1 YLLDANAVAQWQG
14 LRLGRTRELLV
25 DRQAQEREDLTKE
38 RLVSGRERPAEIDLL
53 QERQQSLRAEGERT
67 EHWKRKR
74 EPAFARGYHNC
85 QHRDEDHAKSLDHE
99 ARRGADEG
107 GARFRRVEAIVD
119 APKCVEIH
127 GLRAV
132 DDHVPDPAEAFLKD
146 FHALVVRR
154 ALDLGILRQA
164 IPREDGNQKVNERE
178 PGCRRNGRE

>member
-1 YLLDANAVAQWQG
+1 FADQRDTPPARDFKADIFERRCAPAGISKAHLLDANAVAERQALALHWAG
-14 LRLGRTRELLV
+14 GFLLN
-25 DRQAQEREDLTKE
+25 RQAQEREDLSEE

-107 GARFRRVEAIVD
+107 GARF
-119 APKCVEIH
+119 
-127 GLRAV
+127 
-132 DDHVPDPAEAFLKD
+132 
-146 FHALVVRR
+146 
-154 ALDLGILRQA
+154 
-164 IPREDGNQKVNERE
+164 
-178 PGCRRNGRE
+178 